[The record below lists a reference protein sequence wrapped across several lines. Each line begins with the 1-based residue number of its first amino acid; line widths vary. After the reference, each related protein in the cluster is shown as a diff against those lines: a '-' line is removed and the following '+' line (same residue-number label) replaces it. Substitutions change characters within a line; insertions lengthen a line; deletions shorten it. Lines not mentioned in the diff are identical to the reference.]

1 MVHYPDP
8 GPGDADL
15 SFTLT
20 KPQLLGISTGGGPDG
35 VEHEGDP
42 GALQRLLSVLE
53 TPLPPSR
60 SSRHSEPPSSLAVHR
75 SQGEARQVRA

>member
-20 KPQLLGISTGGGPDG
+20 QAALLGMLAGGGLDG

-42 GALQRLLSVLE
+42 GALQRLLSLLD
-53 TPLPPSR
+53 TPAATFAIVTP
-60 SSRHSEPPSSLAVHR
+60 
-75 SQGEARQVRA
+75 